1 MYRGEDV
8 CLSHVGD
15 FQGECISRTANTA
28 GPHLFYFRKKKYTS
42 QAVCSSVIQM
52 WNAWCSCV
60 WADSLCGKSFT
71 RESIMCATLVS
82 RREKKDQGRC
92 IPFFICFCCIIMTM
106 SRASRQPSQMQL
118 VVSVER
124 DVLSCL
130 AGCVWMRTSRCHQ
143 SWWASMASCLG
154 DLTGHVMRKLKPA
167 YLVII
172 SWSWPELKVLRGY
185 WTSLTSSH
193 PWLLTVITSY
203 GIALGCSLAIS
214 GFVAWFEWIAVDN
227 IHVCHLQ

>member
-15 FQGECISRTANTA
+15 FRGECISRTANTA

-42 QAVCSSVIQM
+42 QAVCISVIQM
-52 WNAWCSCV
+52 WNAWCSCA

-82 RREKKDQGRC
+82 MREKKDRGRC

-106 SRASRQPSQMQL
+106 SHASQAPIT
-118 VVSVER
+118 
-124 DVLSCL
+124 DAVLLFQWNEMCCP
-130 AGCVWMRTSRCHQ
+130 AVPGCVWMRTSCCHQ

-154 DLTGHVMRKLKPA
+154 DLTGHVMRKLKPIPC
-167 YLVII
+167 YRIM
-172 SWSWPELKVLRGY
+172 
-185 WTSLTSSH
+185 
-193 PWLLTVITSY
+193 
-203 GIALGCSLAIS
+203 SLARAQ
-214 GFVAWFEWIAVDN
+214 GAERLLNLFDF
-227 IHVCHLQ
+227 Q